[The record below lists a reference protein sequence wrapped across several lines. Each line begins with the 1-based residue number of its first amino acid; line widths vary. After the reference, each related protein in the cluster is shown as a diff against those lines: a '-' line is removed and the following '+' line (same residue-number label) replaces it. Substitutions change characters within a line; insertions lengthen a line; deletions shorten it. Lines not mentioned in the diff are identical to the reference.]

1 MSIQCVEGEEQV
13 TEAES
18 LWGIKIKMN
27 DEWMSDEQK
36 TWQSQSWKC
45 SVLGHLYLQINYLH
59 SSVWLSLHRESR
71 PFQDDFPTFQASGSL
86 YTIGHIELHLP
97 VGFQLPLPATRVQ
110 ASEPAQTLRF
120 FVPAV
125 VVFWLLLISGLLLQ
139 LPSALAFLSTFSL
152 TPCNKI
158 PLLQTFN
165 GGFCF
170 WIRLWYKNI
179 LGPYKAKKKVF

>member
-1 MSIQCVEGEEQV
+1 MEASEMPIQCAEGEKQV

-18 LWGIKIKMN
+18 LWSIKIKKN

-45 SVLGHLYLQINYLH
+45 SVWGHLYLQINYLH

-71 PFQDDFPTFQASGSL
+71 PFQDNFPTFQASGSL
-86 YTIGHIELHLP
+86 YTICHIELHLP
-97 VGFQLPLPATRVQ
+97 MGFQLPLPAILVQ
-110 ASEPAQTLRF
+110 ASEPAQILHF
-120 FVPAV
+120 FIPAV
-125 VVFWLLLISGLLLQ
+125 VVFWLLLIPGLLLQ

-152 TPCNKI
+152 TPCNKTL
-158 PLLQTFN
+158 LLQTLN

-170 WIRLWYKNI
+170 
-179 LGPYKAKKKVF
+179 